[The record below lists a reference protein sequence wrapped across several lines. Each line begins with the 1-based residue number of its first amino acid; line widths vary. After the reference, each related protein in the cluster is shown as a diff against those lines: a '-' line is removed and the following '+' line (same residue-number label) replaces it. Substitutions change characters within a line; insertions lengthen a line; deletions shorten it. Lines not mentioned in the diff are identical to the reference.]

1 MFLSFLVL
9 RFSMMSDCEYRED
22 VLKLMNSLVN
32 ILAIVKHFQNKIK
45 DWLTCQGLSTPTE
58 EQVLEVVRKNY
69 DLTLKLQ
76 DSLDHYERYN
86 ERPKHVQFFT
96 NMVRDV
102 VIDTRKQVYASIKE
116 VVHTPQTDLVCS
128 TAGVAPVVT
137 ATAAASSTSSPSNTV
152 MNTSSISSSSSVTT
166 PISSIAP
173 V

>member
-1 MFLSFLVL
+1 
-9 RFSMMSDCEYRED
+9 MMSDCEYRED

-86 ERPKHVQFFT
+86 ERPKHVHFFT

-128 TAGVAPVVT
+128 TAGAV
-137 ATAAASSTSSPSNTV
+137 ATAAAAVATAATTPSTSSPSINV